1 MPRYHLRGDYGTF
14 EIERFV
20 IAPDE
25 ATAYQETGIMSTL
38 IDAGWTIT
46 SSPDG
51 EEWDVVLV
59 TDDDLDFNEGFNNH
73 G

>member
-1 MPRYHLRGDYGTF
+1 MPRYHLHGNYGTF

-20 IAPDE
+20 NTPDE
-25 ATAYQETGIMSTL
+25 EYAWQECGIMSTL
-38 IDAGWTIT
+38 IDAGWTVT

-51 EEWDVVLV
+51 EEWDVTLV
-59 TDDDLDFNEGFNNH
+59 TDDDLDFNEGFNN